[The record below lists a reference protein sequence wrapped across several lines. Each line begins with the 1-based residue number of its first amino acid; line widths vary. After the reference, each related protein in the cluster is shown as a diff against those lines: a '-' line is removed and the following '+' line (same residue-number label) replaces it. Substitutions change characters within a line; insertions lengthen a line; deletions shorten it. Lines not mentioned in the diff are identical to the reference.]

1 MDPSSFPIGNIH
13 LGIYDYTSLVF
24 QIPPEVWCFGYVFR
38 VQSYLLIRCLDA
50 QGLVKDQRQNKSEH
64 DEQFAFVSRHFCYF
78 FHHGIWDSSP
88 LNSLPFR
95 GFFFDFFP
103 TTEQSQIQESE
114 VSHGVPPLWLG
125 DSPKKNHDNFFWWR
139 GSWAQR
145 RHLTTHWSPNVPSL
159 RCLWVKKTTTK
170 KKKQQQQQNTSG
182 EAWDMIKPLIQK
194 WWNMD
199 KPLLNPDLHQL
210 NRTNQ

>member
-95 GFFFDFFP
+95 GFFSIFSQPLNSRKSKRVKFHMGCPPCDWEIRRKKIMTIFFGD
-103 TTEQSQIQESE
+103 E
-114 VSHGVPPLWLG
+114 VPG
-125 DSPKKNHDNFFWWR
+125 
-139 GSWAQR
+139 
-145 RHLTTHWSPNVPSL
+145 PNGGILPRIDLQTFQVSGAFG
-159 RCLWVKKTTTK
+159 W
-170 KKKQQQQQNTSG
+170 KKQQPKKKNNNNNKTHPG
-182 EAWDMIKPLIQK
+182 RLETW
-194 WWNMD
+194 
-199 KPLLNPDLHQL
+199 
-210 NRTNQ
+210 